1 MSEYHTSENLA
12 QLFFSIVHEEWGL
25 TGRVFSITCDNASN
39 NDGAI
44 RLIAARDPLFTEENH
59 FRCFAHVVKLVVQ
72 QLLKYGEEELCK
84 LRHIVGFVNK
94 STKRLVEFYRMVVEV
109 ESPSFCILDHV
120 LHLVY
125 SYVIYDPWI
134 DR

>member
-1 MSEYHTSENLA
+1 MRGAILGAPGDICFTTDLWTSPQTLSFMCITAQLVDPRWGQQNCILDFVHMSEYHTSENLA

-59 FRCFAHVVKLVVQ
+59 FRSFAHVVNLVVQ
-72 QLLKYGEEELCK
+72 QLLKYGEEELC
-84 LRHIVGFVNK
+84 
-94 STKRLVEFYRMVVEV
+94 
-109 ESPSFCILDHV
+109 
-120 LHLVY
+120 
-125 SYVIYDPWI
+125 
-134 DR
+134 